1 MRIYITYLAVLIFLF
16 SFSACNQK
24 EKSPLVPDN
33 GLNPDLIKNP
43 ESASGEN
50 NANVP
55 VFSFEKEIYNFGMI
69 TEGDKVSY
77 SFTFENTGKSDL
89 VISNAQASC
98 GCTVAEFPKEPV
110 PPGKRS
116 SINVV
121 FNSTGKN
128 GYQRKEVE
136 IKANTIPN
144 VKKLT
149 LTGTV
154 LTKKK

>member
-1 MRIYITYLAVLIFLF
+1 MRICITYLAVLIFLF
-16 SFSACNQK
+16 SFSNCNQK

-33 GLNPDLIKNP
+33 GLNPDLVKNP

-55 VFSFEKEIYNFGMI
+55 VFSFEREIYNFGMI

-98 GCTVAEFPKEPV
+98 GCTVAEFPKEPI

-128 GYQRKEVE
+128 GYQRKDIE

-149 LTGTV
+149 LTGMV